1 MKIRFVGLLTEEQVA
16 KGLAGYKKIK
26 PADGIFI
33 RGGLS
38 YTFTFK
44 NGVASA
50 VTIRRAPV
58 ITILDEPEVEATKP
72 EVEATKPEVE
82 PTETTETS
90 ETSEAFAI
98 GDKVAVTGVPFI
110 ISFLKNIHNGTR
122 GTIEGL
128 GVNEISGKPNA
139 IVVWDKD
146 QGEDILPKDN
156 VYGFVKAVIP
166 LEDLEKIA

>member
-1 MKIRFVGLLTEEQVA
+1 MKIRFVGLLTEEQVT

-72 EVEATKPEVE
+72 EVEATKPTE
-82 PTETTETS
+82 PIEQTEPIETS
-90 ETSEAFAI
+90 EGFAI

-122 GTIEGL
+122 GTIESL

-139 IVVWDKD
+139 LVVWDKD

>member
-44 NGVASA
+44 RDVASA

-58 ITILDEPEVEATKP
+58 ITILDEPEVEAIKP
-72 EVEATKPEVE
+72 EVET
-82 PTETTETS
+82 TETTETS
-90 ETSEAFAI
+90 EGFAI

-110 ISFLKNIHNGTR
+110 VSFLKNIHNGTR
-122 GTIEGL
+122 GTIESF

-139 IVVWDKD
+139 LVVWDKD
-146 QGEDILPKDN
+146 QDPDTLPQDK
-156 VYGFVKAVIP
+156 VYGFVKAVVS
-166 LEDLEKIA
+166 LENLEKIA

>member
-44 NGVASA
+44 RDVASA

-58 ITILDEPEVEATKP
+58 ITILDEPEVEAIKP
-72 EVEATKPEVE
+72 EVEAIKPEVE
-82 PTETTETS
+82 TTETTETS
-90 ETSEAFAI
+90 EGFAI

-110 ISFLKNIHNGTR
+110 VSFLKNIHNGTR
-122 GTIEGL
+122 GTIESF

-139 IVVWDKD
+139 LVVWDKD
-146 QGEDILPKDN
+146 QDPDTLPQDK
-156 VYGFVKAVIP
+156 VYGFVKAVVS
-166 LEDLEKIA
+166 LENLEKIA

>member
-72 EVEATKPEVE
+72 EVEAI
-82 PTETTETS
+82 ETS
-90 ETSEAFAI
+90 EGFAI

-122 GTIEGL
+122 GTIESF

>member
-72 EVEATKPEVE
+72 EVEAIE
-82 PTETTETS
+82 PTEPIETS
-90 ETSEAFAI
+90 EGFAI

-110 ISFLKNIHNGTR
+110 ISFLKNINNGTR
-122 GTIEGL
+122 GTIESF

-146 QGEDILPKDN
+146 QDPDTLPKDN

-166 LEDLEKIA
+166 LEHLEKIA

>member
-44 NGVASA
+44 NRVASA
-50 VTIRRAPV
+50 
-58 ITILDEPEVEATKP
+58 ILDEPELEATKP
-72 EVEATKPEVE
+72 EVEATKPTE
-82 PTETTETS
+82 PIEQTEPIETS
-90 ETSEAFAI
+90 EGFAI

-122 GTIEGL
+122 GTIESL

-139 IVVWDKD
+139 LVVWDKD